1 MCTDDNYNRL
11 GQRTWIYNGTDDN
24 IVAKYCTD
32 YFADYF
38 ADYFSDYFSDCFAD
52 YTDADYCAE
61 YFAEYEDAFLTASC
75 RLILL
80 QMVQTG

>member
-1 MCTDDNYNRL
+1 MLLQRCTML
-11 GQRTWIYNGTDDN
+11 I
-24 IVAKYCTD
+24 IVLIILVIMLII
-32 YFADYF
+32 
-38 ADYFSDYFSDCFAD
+38 AD